1 MPREC
6 IKLKLLRQVI
16 AQFSALVAQMQQI
29 LDDFPAIMRMLSGE
43 STEFDGV
50 LKIIRNSATGALIVL
65 GLMIPFLW
73 FSIFQNWRSKIMEMR
88 QGRCVAVNEVLHYL
102 LLILFC
108 QGIFSTD
115 QK

>member
-1 MPREC
+1 
-6 IKLKLLRQVI
+6 
-16 AQFSALVAQMQQI
+16 MQQLI
-29 LDDFPAIMRMLSGE
+29 DDFPAIMSMLSGE

-65 GLMIPFLW
+65 GLLIPVLW
-73 FSIFQNWRSKIMEMR
+73 FLIFQNWRTRIMEMR
-88 QGRCVAVNEVLHYL
+88 QGRCVAVSEVLHYF